1 MVTSKLSDI
10 HNKHEEIKMNDKND
24 SKMVE
29 VNTVEHSSTIEML
42 LNLLARWRRV
52 FLASILIGVVVSAIG
67 AFLITPMF
75 KSTSSVF
82 PSERTDLFG
91 ALEGVSSQLKSLSS
105 TRGLASLAGNT
116 ELDKYIIILKSARV
130 LGAVINKFD
139 LVHVY
144 KIKSYPMEKTAL
156 ELLDN
161 VDFSTEQESSLSIT
175 VYDED
180 PQRAADMAN
189 YFVEMLNTINT
200 ELQVQNAHGNRQ
212 FIEER
217 YKKNLSDLDAC
228 EDTLKAFQKKYG
240 VIALPEQLEA
250 SIKTLAE
257 ITGQL
262 AIKEVQA
269 NVLRR
274 TQSSDNPT
282 LVATQ
287 IEINEIRNK
296 LSQMNSGL
304 SFSKNEMNVFIPF
317 SKMPDIGGEYFRRF
331 RDVEIQYKIL
341 QFITPIY
348 EQAKVEEQRNTPS
361 VVVLDRA
368 FPAERKARPK
378 RLLIILGGF
387 LVGLISAFLYAI
399 ILDRWGH
406 EKRMNTSLYKSS
418 LQLLDGIQSDFRSIK
433 EWIRQIR
440 K

>member
-1 MVTSKLSDI
+1 M
-10 HNKHEEIKMNDKND
+10 
-24 SKMVE
+24 
-29 VNTVEHSSTIEML
+29 
-42 LNLLARWRRV
+42 
-52 FLASILIGVVVSAIG
+52 
-67 AFLITPMF
+67 
-75 KSTSSVF
+75 
-82 PSERTDLFG
+82 
-91 ALEGVSSQLKSLSS
+91 
-105 TRGLASLAGNT
+105 
-116 ELDKYIIILKSARV
+116 
-130 LGAVINKFD
+130 
-139 LVHVY
+139 
-144 KIKSYPMEKTAL
+144 
-156 ELLDN
+156 
-161 VDFSTEQESSLSIT
+161 
-175 VYDED
+175 
-180 PQRAADMAN
+180 
-189 YFVEMLNTINT
+189 
-200 ELQVQNAHGNRQ
+200 
-212 FIEER
+212 
-217 YKKNLSDLDAC
+217 
-228 EDTLKAFQKKYG
+228 
-240 VIALPEQLEA
+240 
-250 SIKTLAE
+250 
-257 ITGQL
+257 
-262 AIKEVQA
+262 
-269 NVLRR
+269 
-274 TQSSDNPT
+274 
-282 LVATQ
+282 ATQ